1 MFLPEEDKFTYRVGE
16 LVDQLCVAM
25 GGRVAEELQFGNVTN
40 GAVGDIRQ
48 ATNIA
53 RKMVCE
59 WGMSEKL
66 GMVEYGSEQGEMLMG
81 SKSYSEET
89 AQLIDEEVR
98 DLIDGAY
105 ERAKSLL
112 IEHRDALTRISEA
125 LLEYETLDGKQT
137 TDLLYKGEMDNPP
150 HMPTPPEPPSP
161 MPPEPVTEVSEVVDK
176 KDDDPLDGEV
186 VGAPA

>member
-1 MFLPEEDKFTYRVGE
+1 M
-16 LVDQLCVAM
+16 
-25 GGRVAEELQFGNVTN
+25 TN

-48 ATNIA
+48 ASNIA

-59 WGMSEKL
+59 WGMSDKL
-66 GMVEYGSEQGEMLMG
+66 GMVEYGNEQGEMFMG
-81 SKSYSEET
+81 GGKNYSEET

-98 DLIDGAY
+98 GLIDGAY

-112 IEHRDALTRISEA
+112 IEHRDALTLISEA

-137 TDLLYKGEMDNPP
+137 EDLLYKGEMENPP
-150 HMPTPPEPPSP
+150 HMPTPPDPPTP
-161 MPPEPVTEVSEVVDK
+161 MPPEPVTETPEVANS